1 MLCERVDGKNLKHL
15 LEYACLR
22 EYMRLFYR
30 HSLLAEALSP
40 GWPRQTV
47 GRALGL
53 WISWLGGGEFSL
65 KSKEFHPS
73 SAMEER

>member
-1 MLCERVDGKNLKHL
+1 MRVDGKNLKHL

-53 WISWLGGGEFSL
+53 WISWLGGGEYIRFFMTTSL
-65 KSKEFHPS
+65 D
-73 SAMEER
+73 